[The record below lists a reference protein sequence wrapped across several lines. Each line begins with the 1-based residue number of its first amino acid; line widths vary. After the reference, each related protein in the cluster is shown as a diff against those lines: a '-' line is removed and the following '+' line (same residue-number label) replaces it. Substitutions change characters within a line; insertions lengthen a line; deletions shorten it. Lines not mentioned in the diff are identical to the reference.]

1 MIREKLKKYF
11 SDRGFNE
18 VNLHTP
24 DMDLFYIPTGGSA
37 SLIWIISEEARS
49 TMDKAAYERYYG
61 KIKQSF
67 QSKNFLYINTLT
79 LFLTSECRQAMSIA
93 EGTAFWVV
101 DEKYGRLVIYEN
113 QPDDYLGIR
122 LAVEQFVSFLTA
134 ERVREADALRQAEEE
149 RIRREDYMDSVR
161 QKQYG
166 YSGGVQFN
174 NRTEAVKRSDDNK
187 KLPYVALTL
196 VIINVLVL
204 FLVNLAGKSTGLDY
218 WLDDGAVSWFN
229 VFLDGE
235 YYRLFTCMFLH
246 AGIDH
251 VLGNMLALYFI
262 GGQFEQLVGH
272 ARFLVVYILGGLGA
286 GLFSC
291 SYYYWIG
298 EYSRSIGASGAV
310 FAIEGAY
317 IMYYLL
323 KKDELTGDNRING
336 VGLIVYAAYALISGM
351 ANTGVDNAAHLG
363 GLIAGSLICAVFCA
377 FDKIIKGKKSRRVN

>member
-24 DMDLFYIPTGGSA
+24 DMDLFYIPTGSSA
-37 SLIWIISEEARS
+37 SLVWIISEDARS

-67 QSKNFLYINTLT
+67 QNKNFLYINTLT
-79 LFLTSECRQAMSIA
+79 LFLTSECRQALSIA
-93 EGTAFWVV
+93 EGTAFWIV

-113 QPDDYLGIR
+113 QPDDFLGIR
-122 LAVEQFVSFLTA
+122 LAIEQFVSFLTA
-134 ERVREADALRQAEEE
+134 ERIREADAIRQAEEE

-166 YSGGVQFN
+166 YSGGVRFN
-174 NRTEAVKRSDDNK
+174 NRADTLQRPKVDKKR
-187 KLPYVALTL
+187 PYIALVL

-204 FLVNLAGKSTGLDY
+204 FLVNVAGKATGLSH

-235 YYRLFTCMFLH
+235 YYRLITCMFLH

-262 GGQFEQLVGH
+262 GGEFERLIGH
-272 ARFLVVYILGGLGA
+272 VRFLIIYFLGGIGA

-317 IMYYLL
+317 IMCYLL
-323 KKDELTGDNRING
+323 NKDKLTGDNRING

-351 ANTGVDNAAHLG
+351 TNSGIDNAAHLG
-363 GLIAGSLICAVFCA
+363 GLIAGSLIYAVFYAC
-377 FDKIIKGKKSRRVN
+377 DKFIKGKKSRRFD